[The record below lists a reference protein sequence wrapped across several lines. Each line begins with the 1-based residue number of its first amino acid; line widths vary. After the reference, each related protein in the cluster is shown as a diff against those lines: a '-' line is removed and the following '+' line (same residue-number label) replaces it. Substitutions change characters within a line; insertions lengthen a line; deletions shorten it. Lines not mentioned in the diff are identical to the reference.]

1 MSSNFLLKMKKL
13 TNSKQQII
21 GFEQNSKEL
30 EGAFEKLN
38 NILSKNSIV
47 KITETSLKDPL
58 NLEDSMEILQDPKNP
73 TIYSVDSK
81 PKK

>member
-1 MSSNFLLKMKKL
+1 MKKKL